1 MLSDFS
7 NILER
12 ITNWILD
19 SGIHSRHVFRNAD
32 AFYESFHS
40 GKKKYSFLY
49 CEITGY
55 AINFFLNLYKIKQEE
70 NFLNTAKK
78 AGNFLVRFQAKE
90 GNLRGAIPWN
100 VNEDGKAHH
109 LYYSFDTGV
118 CLNGLADLYMVTGE
132 KQYLQSAVMAADWL
146 IGQAQNDD
154 GSYRAVFDR
163 IQNVFNSFMLL
174 KYWSGDRGCL
184 HIKNI
189 RGLIKTYKISR
200 NEEYLKSIRKT
211 MSWSKKMQDED
222 GSFPATQGKDF
233 IFTHSH
239 CYAIEGIISAFIFCN
254 DTECRRQILA
264 AADWL
269 LKTQNRDGSFYDYYH
284 LPNIFLRLR
293 LSDSRVKRIYHG
305 TITVDSQKII
315 RIKRT
320 DATSQAARI
329 LVFVYIITQNSRY
342 KKAALKALDFI
353 NKMQSRSPNKN
364 ENGGI
369 CFGRLDFMGIKRK
382 SKLYTSWSGM
392 FAANA
397 MYLLGQI
404 QDNRNIDPDHF
415 NEILF

>member
-7 NILER
+7 HAIER

-19 SGIHSRHVFRNAD
+19 SRIHSRHVFRNAD

-55 AINFFLNLYKIKQEE
+55 AINFLLNLYKIKQEE
-70 NFLNTAKK
+70 YFLNTAKK

-100 VNEDGKAHH
+100 VNEDGNSHH
-109 LYYSFDTGV
+109 CYYSFDTGV
-118 CLNGLADLYMVTGE
+118 CLNGLADLYLVTGE
-132 KQYLQSAVMAADWL
+132 NQYLQSAVMAADWL
-146 IGQAQNDD
+146 ICQAQNDD

-163 IQNVFNSFMLL
+163 SQNIFNRFMLL
-174 KYWSGDRGCL
+174 KYWSGDRGSL

-189 RGLIKTYKISR
+189 RGLIKAYKITR

-211 MSWSKKMQDED
+211 ISWSKNIQDED
-222 GSFPATQGKDF
+222 GFFPAAQGKDF
-233 IFTHSH
+233 IFTHAH
-239 CYAIEGIISAFIFCN
+239 CYAIEGIISAFIYFN
-254 DTECRRQILA
+254 DADCRGQILA

-293 LSDSRVKRIYHG
+293 SSDSRVKRIYHG
-305 TITVDSQKII
+305 VITVDSQKIF

-320 DATSQAARI
+320 DATSQASRI
-329 LVFVYIITQNSRY
+329 FAFAYLLTQKSRY
-342 KKAALKALDFI
+342 KRAGLKALAFI
-353 NKMQSRSPNKN
+353 IKMQSGSPNKN
-364 ENGGI
+364 ETGGI
-369 CFGRLDFMGIKRK
+369 RFGRLDFMGIKRK

-404 QDNRNIDPDHF
+404 LNNRNIDPAQF
-415 NEILF
+415 NGLIF